1 MKTANIYRV
10 ALALIIT
17 TSFTSGALATDLGS
31 TNYKIV
37 GATTSAG
44 GGLLDSVSGSYS
56 LMNSLGNISADP
68 REYSTNYRLQQ
79 DPSSNF
85 LAAQP
90 TVKCFETTTNGTTS
104 CESGPAELLSG
115 GMVAICGTGGCYNK
129 ARFELTPNS
138 NPSDTLYTIAI
149 STDNFANDIKY
160 VDGATFLPESTS
172 NHNINDF
179 RTETYW
185 EDETFNILGLAANT
199 TYYIRISALSGDFTQ
214 SDYSISANTTTGS
227 GNIFFDID
235 IAPTSGTTTETSSPY
250 TISFTGNDDLMAGAA
265 ATTAPS
271 LVWLDISSNSTGGV
285 AVIQLGKNGGL
296 YSATTT
302 QTITSA
308 DANLD
313 AVAEGFGLQSY
324 YVDNDTSTYLGDL
337 TAESN
342 YAGSVNTVGAVE
354 ATANKIYDGD
364 GPIQNGRIA
373 MYLKARASTS
383 RTPAT
388 DYSEEIYFILVPRY

>member
-37 GATTSAG
+37 GATTSTG
-44 GGLLDSVSGSYS
+44 GGLLDSVSGNYS

-68 REYSTNYRLQQ
+68 RVYSTNYRLQQ

-85 LAAQP
+85 IAAQP
-90 TVKCFETTTNGTTS
+90 SVKCFETTTNGSTS
-104 CESGPAELLSG
+104 CESGPAELLPG

-129 ARFELTPNS
+129 ARFELTPNG
-138 NPSDTLYTIAI
+138 NPSDTLYAVAL
-149 STDNFANDIKY
+149 STDNFTNDIKY
-160 VDGATFLPESTS
+160 IDGATFLPESAT

-185 EDETFNILGLAANT
+185 ETEVFNIQGLMAST
-199 TYYIRISALSGDFTQ
+199 LYYVRISALSGDFTQ
-214 SDYSISANTTTGS
+214 SDYSTAASTTTGA

-250 TISFTGNDDLMAGAA
+250 TISFTGTDDLMAGAA

-271 LVWLDISSNSTGGV
+271 LVWLDISSNSVGGV

-296 YSATTT
+296 YSTTTT

-308 DANLD
+308 DADLD
-313 AVAEGFGLQSY
+313 TVNEGFGLQSY
-324 YVDNDTSTYLGDL
+324 YIDNDTSAYLGDL

-342 YAGSVNTVGAVE
+342 YGGSINTVGAVE
-354 ATANKIYDGD
+354 TSANKIYDGD
-364 GPIQNGRIA
+364 GPIQNGRVA
-373 MYLKARASTS
+373 MYLKARAATS
-383 RTPAT
+383 ITPAT

>member
-1 MKTANIYRV
+1 MKTANISKI
-10 ALALIIT
+10 ALALIVT
-17 TSFTSGALATDLGS
+17 TSMASGALATDLGS

-37 GATTSAG
+37 GATTSTG
-44 GGLLDSVSGSYS
+44 GGLLDSVSGNYS

-68 REYSTNYRLQQ
+68 RVYSTNYRLQQ

-85 LAAQP
+85 IAAQP
-90 TVKCFETTTNGTTS
+90 SVKCFETTTNGSTS

-115 GMVAICGTGGCYNK
+115 GMVAICGAGGCYNK
-129 ARFELTPNS
+129 ARFELTPNG
-138 NPSDTLYTIAI
+138 NPSDTLYAIAI
-149 STDNFANDIKY
+149 STDNFTNDIKY
-160 VDGATFLPESTS
+160 IDGTTFEPESAA

-179 RTETYW
+179 RTESYW
-185 EDETFNILGLAANT
+185 ETEVFNIQGLIANT
-199 TYYIRISALSGDFTQ
+199 LYYIRISALSGDFTQ
-214 SDYSISANTTTGS
+214 SDYSIASSATTGT

-235 IAPTSGTTTETSSPY
+235 IAPTSGTATETSSPY

-265 ATTAPS
+265 ATTAPN
-271 LVWLDISSNSTGGV
+271 LVWLDISSNSEGGV
-285 AVIQLGKNGGL
+285 AVVQFGKNGGL
-296 YSATTT
+296 RSATTT
-302 QTITSA
+302 QAITSA

-313 AVAEGFGLQSY
+313 TVTEGFGLQSY
-324 YVDNDTSTYLGDL
+324 YIHNDTSGYLGDL

-342 YAGSVNTVGAVE
+342 YAGNINTVGAVE
-354 ATANKIYDGD
+354 TTANKIYDGD
-364 GPIQNGRIA
+364 GPIQNGRVA